1 MTATIADAYLAHHA
15 QFRPVDASFMGLARH
30 DDRLPDASV
39 GAADAERAGIA
50 KLYALIG
57 ATPTE
62 AEGLGERLDRRLATA
77 QLRVT
82 GAGLDHLPRFANP
95 AWYTG
100 EAAFAIIGLL
110 LPSGL
115 PTPRFAVQARL
126 AALPDF
132 LSDARARLA
141 GAAAPAAVT
150 ARARAEATAT
160 ARFLRDGLPL
170 HPDYDPSWQGFAA
183 AAAFALDAF
192 AATLDGVADRPAAA
206 GRNYIETLM
215 REAHGF
221 DFGADEAVRRA
232 EAAFDDLGMQLVE
245 LAAQIDPSRSWEEQV
260 AALAEIGPGS
270 PDAVLELVRALDA
283 RAMDDGAALVTPAR
297 DYALAYRWL
306 APQWREV
313 AGALYFLPYRSPPA
327 FAAGGGSTYWI
338 APSGDDKVA
347 YLRANS
353 TINVKL
359 IHAVHHGSIGHHTQ
373 NARARA
379 AQSTL
384 ARVAG
389 TDCAL
394 GLAFLSSGT
403 MVEGWACYVQDLLDE
418 TPLFYSRAERLFLLQ
433 QQRRNAA
440 SVLVDIRL
448 HTGEWTPEEAGAF
461 YRDRA
466 GFAPGRVAGEITR
479 NVMLPGTRLM
489 YWLGTEQI
497 LDLRR
502 RWTGETRGF
511 HDTLIRYGHIP
522 VAWAGEEMA
531 RAGLLA

>member
-1 MTATIADAYLAHHA
+1 MTQTIADAYLAHHA
-15 QFRPVDASFMGLARH
+15 TFRPVDASFMGLAGY
-30 DDRLPDASV
+30 DDRLPDASA

-50 KLYALIG
+50 RLYALIG
-57 ATPTE
+57 ATPTDPDD
-62 AEGLGERLDRRLATA
+62 LGERLDRRLATA

-82 GAGLDHLPRFANP
+82 GAGLDHLPRFDNP

-110 LPSGL
+110 LPSGR
-115 PTPRFAVQARL
+115 PTPRSAVQARL
-126 AALPDF
+126 AALPNF

-141 GAAAPAAVT
+141 DAAAPAAVT
-150 ARARAEATAT
+150 ARARSEAVATAK
-160 ARFLRDGLPL
+160 FLRDGLPL
-170 HPDYDPSWQGFAA
+170 HPDHDPSWNAPAA
-183 AAAFALDAF
+183 RAALALEAF
-192 AATLDGVADRPAAA
+192 AATLDNVADRPAAA
-206 GRNYIETLM
+206 GRQYIETLM
-215 REAHGF
+215 REAHGL
-221 DFGADEAVRRA
+221 DFGVDEALRRA
-232 EAAFDDLGMQLVE
+232 DAAFDDLGVQLVE
-245 LAAQIDPSRSWEEQV
+245 MAARIDPSKTWEEQV
-260 AALAEIGPGS
+260 AGLAEIGPAS
-270 PDAVLELVRALDA
+270 PEAVLDLVRALDA

-297 DYALAYRWL
+297 DYALDYRWL
-306 APQWREV
+306 APEWRDV
-313 AGALYFLPYRSPPA
+313 AGPLYFLPYRSPPA
-327 FAAGGGSTYWI
+327 LAAGNGSTYWI
-338 APSGDDKVA
+338 APPGDDSAA

-379 AQSTL
+379 AHSKL

-394 GLAFLSSGT
+394 GLAFLSAGT
-403 MVEGWACYVQDLLDE
+403 MVEGWACYVQDLIDE
-418 TPLFYSRAERLFLLQ
+418 APGFYSPVERLFLLQ

-448 HTGEWTPEEAGAF
+448 HTGEWSPDEAAAF

-466 GFAPGRVAGEITR
+466 GFAPARVAGEVTR

-502 RWTGETRGF
+502 RWTGDTRAF
-511 HDTLIRYGHIP
+511 HDTLIGYGHIP

-531 RAGLLA
+531 RAGLLK